1 MSFFKTRREGTI
13 ILWEIK
19 NDIAECSKFN
29 AMHYFPHTTLYT
41 DQPLLEC
48 IPNFSEGQN
57 EAVIGALQQE
67 IAAVPGQRLLHIDSS
82 PAANRTVLTFAGS
95 PEAVTEAAFRAIKKA
110 SEQIDMRFQKGAH
123 PRLGSTDVCPLV
135 PLANMSRQEAVAW
148 SERLAQRVG
157 AELHIPVYLYEH
169 SARAPYRRALPDIRK
184 GQYEGLPL
192 KLLQPGWQP
201 DFGPSDWTQAARTGA
216 TIIGARDI
224 LVAFNI
230 SLNTKDERIAAHIAR
245 QMRSSSNGLLP
256 ALRAIGWYMED
267 FGCAQVSMNL
277 LDYRITSPLK
287 AWQTCSALAALHGLE
302 PVGCEVV
309 GLIPEACVLEAGIE
323 ALGRDFNPQ
332 QRAEFVQAG
341 IDLLKLDRVKPF
353 DPEEKILE
361 YVLRKAGLNEAPRP
375 WQPAG

>member
-1 MSFFKTRREGTI
+1 
-13 ILWEIK
+13 
-19 NDIAECSKFN
+19 
-29 AMHYFPHTTLYT
+29 MHYFPHTTLYT